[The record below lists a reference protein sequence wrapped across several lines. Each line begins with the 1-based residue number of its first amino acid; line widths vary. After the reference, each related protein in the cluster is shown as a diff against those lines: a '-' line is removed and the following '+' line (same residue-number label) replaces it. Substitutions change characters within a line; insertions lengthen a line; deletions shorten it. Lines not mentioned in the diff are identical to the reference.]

1 VERLEKISALKLRLE
16 NILFYTQPT
25 IVGLNTNRPYVA
37 FKHLVTNKRYRIFS
51 GLQFGMG
58 TTRGLDNRELSL
70 YFRSLLNKVITEL
83 GKGWSP
89 DEESQKS
96 KHQANENKP
105 LKAHSSFL
113 CDYIDKAD
121 YSAKHKYSLRWYWG
135 ELLKFAGDM
144 GVDEIETQN
153 MQVHLMHRYATSNT
167 SYNTAK
173 RYYKC
178 IFNLLVQLGCTMN
191 NPVVGI
197 KNKKA
202 VASINQAFEK
212 AELTDL
218 LAYLKIND
226 KVLYRVAILMYTT
239 FMRPHQEIRRLKVKF
254 FNFSEQ
260 LLILPPRFTKNGKQV
275 TIPLQQEVLEEFGFL
290 RCMDAEEFVF
300 GDVNSDYFATR
311 WGKKIRNVY
320 PLKPNQTLYSIR
332 HTAAVEM
339 YKRTKDVA
347 LIQRMMHHSSMEV
360 TIGYLR
366 SLNCN
371 LAVVSA
377 EMYPSL

>member
-1 VERLEKISALKLRLE
+1 MNQFLLYS
-16 NILFYTQPT
+16 QPT
-25 IVGLNTNRPYVA
+25 IGGMEKGRPYVY
-37 FKHLVTNKRYRIFS
+37 FSHVVSKQKYRYYS
-51 GLQFGMG
+51 GVAFGMRSA
-58 TTRGLDNRELSL
+58 RGLSKTELDIYL
-70 YFRSLLNKVITEL
+70 RTLQQAITLKLNEGWNPEDDKLTPNKVE
-83 GKGWSP
+83 K
-89 DEESQKS
+89 
-96 KHQANENKP
+96 ENKP
-105 LKAHSSFL
+105 LKSYNSLL
-113 CDYIDKAD
+113 CNYIEKAD
-121 YSAKHKYSLRWYWG
+121 YSAKHKYALRWYWG
-135 ELLKFAGDM
+135 ELLKFGGAFHID
-144 GVDEIETQN
+144 DITTSDI
-153 MQVHLMHRYATSNT
+153 QVHLMNRYASSNT

-178 IFNLLVQLGCTMN
+178 IFNLLVQLGHVEV
-191 NPVVGI
+191 NPVLGV
-197 KNKKA
+197 KSKKA
-202 VASINQAFEK
+202 VASINEAFEK

-218 LAYLKIND
+218 LAYLKMND
-226 KVLYRVAILMYTT
+226 RVLYRVAILMYTT

-260 LLILPPRFTKNGKQV
+260 LLILPPRFTKNGKQA

-290 RCMDAEEFVF
+290 KCMDAEDFVF

-311 WGKKIRNVY
+311 WGKRVKTKY

-366 SLNCN
+366 SLNCT
-371 LAVVSA
+371 LTVVSA
-377 EMYPSL
+377 DMYPSL

>member
-1 VERLEKISALKLRLE
+1 
-16 NILFYTQPT
+16 
-25 IVGLNTNRPYVA
+25 
-37 FKHLVTNKRYRIFS
+37 
-51 GLQFGMG
+51 MG
-58 TTRGLDNRELSL
+58 STRGLDSRELSV
-70 YFRSLLNKVITEL
+70 YYKTLLNLITVKLNE
-83 GKGWSP
+83 GWNPAEQSP
-89 DEESQKS
+89 K
-96 KHQANENKP
+96 ANKIEKANKP
-105 LKAHSSFL
+105 LKAYSVFL
-113 CDYIDKAD
+113 CDYIEKAD
-121 YSAKHKYSLRWYWG
+121 YGTKHKYSLRWYWG
-135 ELLKFAGDM
+135 ELLKFASEM
-144 GVDEIETQN
+144 GVEDIETSDI
-153 MQVHLMHRYATSNT
+153 QVHLLNRYSSSNT

-178 IFNLLVQLGCTMN
+178 IFNLLVQLGHTNN
-191 NPVVGI
+191 NPILGI

-202 VASINQAFEK
+202 IASINQAFEK
-212 AELTDL
+212 SELKNL
-218 LAYLKIND
+218 LEYLKTHD

-239 FMRPHQEIRRLKVKF
+239 FMRPHQEIRRLKVKY
-254 FNFSEQ
+254 FNFKEE

-275 TIPLQQEVLEEFGFL
+275 TIPLQTEVLQEFSYL
-290 RCMDAEEFVF
+290 KDMYPEDYVF
-300 GDVNSDYFATR
+300 GSVNPDYFATR
-311 WGKKIRNVY
+311 WGKRIRKVY

-377 EMYPSL
+377 DMYPSL